1 MGMEKQSSFAQHQT
15 GTLYLVPTPI
25 GNLDDMTM
33 RAVHVLAD
41 ADLIAAEDTRHTK
54 MLLNHFHIDT
64 REISFH
70 EHNTEQRIPELVD
83 KLESGM
89 TIAQCSD
96 AGMPSISDPGKE
108 LVAAA
113 IAHHIP
119 VVPLPGANAGLTAL
133 IASGLAPQPF
143 YFYGFLERKPQQQ
156 EKELAVLVNRPETMI
171 FYEAPHR
178 LKKTLKVMRK
188 VFGGDRKAVL
198 ARELTKR
205 YEEFLRGSLNE
216 LFDWANSAEV
226 RGEFV
231 ILVAGNSHPV
241 SHDDDLT
248 EKLSPVEQVDRA
260 VDDGIKPNVAIKKV
274 ARENGL
280 NRQQLY
286 RQYHHLGTEDNN
298 VD

>member
-1 MGMEKQSSFAQHQT
+1 MMDRQSSFAKHTT

-33 RAVHVLAD
+33 RAIHVLQD
-41 ADLIAAEDTRHTK
+41 VDLIAAEDTRHTK
-54 MLLNHFHIDT
+54 MLLNHFHIET

-70 EHNTEQRIPELVD
+70 EHNTEQRIPELIA
-83 KLESGM
+83 KLEAGT

-113 IAHHIP
+113 IDHHIS

-133 IASGLAPQPF
+133 IASGLVPQPF
-143 YFYGFLERKPQQQ
+143 YFYGFLGRKPQQQ
-156 EKELAVLVNRPETMI
+156 EAELAKLVNREETMI

-178 LKKTLKVMRK
+178 LKRTLKTMAK
-188 VFGGDRKAVL
+188 VFGNQRRAVL

-205 YEEFLRGSLNE
+205 YEEFLRGDLAELLEWATNE
-216 LFDWANSAEV
+216 EV

-231 ILVAGNSHPV
+231 ILVSGNDHPQTV
-241 SHDDDLT
+241 VDEEEELPILD
-248 EKLSPVEQVDRA
+248 QVDREIEK
-260 VDDGIKPNVAIKKV
+260 GMKPNAAIKRV
-274 ARENGL
+274 AKKNGL
-280 NRQQLY
+280 NRQDLY
-286 RQYHHLGTEDNN
+286 RQYHHLGTEEDHGN
-298 VD
+298 